1 MRSLSLPAAGRDAW
15 FGYGLMIG
23 SAACWGLATAMS
35 KQALA
40 YAPPLTLVVLQL
52 SASVLFMSILL
63 LVRGI
68 RPSFTR
74 HERRAALSGA
84 LEPGLAYAFGIAGLG
99 LTSAT
104 NASLISATEPILV
117 VVLAFV
123 IFGVRTQRRNILAVV
138 VAVIGVVFASLGGE
152 TEVSAT
158 GTIRLGDGLIVVA
171 TMFAALY
178 VVVTSRLVN
187 TVSPVLLAFLQQ
199 IVGWVVAGMIALIA
213 ISVEAERP
221 RLSDLGD
228 GAGWIV
234 SSGLVQYAFAFLLYL
249 RALQYLPVSIAA
261 IFLTLIPVFGVGG
274 AALLLGE
281 TVSAAQWLGGAMII
295 GAIVAC
301 RTR

>member
-1 MRSLSLPAAGRDAW
+1 
-15 FGYGLMIG
+15 
-23 SAACWGLATAMS
+23 
-35 KQALA
+35 
-40 YAPPLTLVVLQL
+40 
-52 SASVLFMSILL
+52 
-63 LVRGI
+63 
-68 RPSFTR
+68 
-74 HERRAALSGA
+74 
-84 LEPGLAYAFGIAGLG
+84 
-99 LTSAT
+99 
-104 NASLISATEPILV
+104 
-117 VVLAFV
+117 
-123 IFGVRTQRRNILAVV
+123 
-138 VAVIGVVFASLGGE
+138 
-152 TEVSAT
+152 
-158 GTIRLGDGLIVVA
+158 
-171 TMFAALY
+171 
-178 VVVTSRLVN
+178 
-187 TVSPVLLAFLQQ
+187 
-199 IVGWVVAGMIALIA
+199 MIALIA